1 MVQERGSTASYVTGQ
16 QGTPDHNLY
25 ISLYANIPVLKSLSY
40 SAFHLRPNSRA
51 TLICEGRK
59 FYILPVQENLCDL
72 SLLFL
77 RIRDF
82 NIFILHLYNSDTP
95 MCACNN
101 SYKYFFHHIFIS
113 LSPRP
118 PSHPKDLNHQPPA
131 ALTPLFI
138 KGLDRQ
144 FQSFV
149 TTWRMASGLGAK
161 SPKLRGRAGPRPSA
175 PAQDLQKLH
184 QYLG

>member
-82 NIFILHLYNSDTP
+82 NILILHLYNSATLCVRVTTRTNTSSTTYLSP
-95 MCACNN
+95 CHRVR
-101 SYKYFFHHIFIS
+101 HHIRRTSIT
-113 LSPRP
+113 SPQP
-118 PSHPKDLNHQPPA
+118 PSRPYLS
-131 ALTPLFI
+131 
-138 KGLDRQ
+138 KGSIDSSR
-144 FQSFV
+144 
-149 TTWRMASGLGAK
+149 AS
-161 SPKLRGRAGPRPSA
+161 
-175 PAQDLQKLH
+175 
-184 QYLG
+184 